1 MAVMDSMTLKILALA
16 ATFLAIS
23 SCAKREEAVVTPDKG
38 EPRQGGTVIMVTGPG
53 ATPPP
58 ATPGALNPTEPLVA
72 ATNPLAN
79 PPAPPNVRG
88 AALSA
93 AVPVAPPPP
102 PTAVEVNTLS
112 TTERVGLL
120 ECDTFVDRYVSCLNK
135 NVPAERQAPLVR
147 GLESDI
153 RRWQTMAASAAGRT
167 DAANECQ
174 RAFDRTRQ
182 VMTPYGCT
190 WE

>member
-1 MAVMDSMTLKILALA
+1 AV
-16 ATFLAIS
+16 
-23 SCAKREEAVVTPDKG
+23 PN
-38 EPRQGGTVIMVTGPG
+38 PG
-53 ATPPP
+53 AVSP
-58 ATPGALNPTEPLVA
+58 AEPIVA
-72 ATNPLAN
+72 TTNPLAN
-79 PPAPPNVRG
+79 PPAPANVGG

-102 PTAVEVNTLS
+102 TAVEVNTVS

-120 ECDTFVDRYVSCLNK
+120 ECDTFVDRYVTCIGR
-135 NVPAERQAPLVR
+135 NVPADRQAPLVR
-147 GLESDI
+147 SLDADI
-153 RRWQTMAASAAGRT
+153 RRWQAMAATAAGRT
-167 DAANECQ
+167 DAGNECQ